1 MSDAI
6 QIFSDYAAAFEQTFD
21 DDDWSRLEQYF
32 AEDARYVVDGGP
44 LACEIKGRDAILA
57 GMRKSIDGF
66 DRKFTH
72 RDLQLTS
79 TPTVTPTAD
88 GDEVRMTWNVHYQM
102 EGAPDMHLPGG
113 SMLLVRDGVIQLLQD
128 EYQDEDLGDV
138 GAWLAEH
145 GAGLDAAYL

>member
-6 QIFSDYAAAFEQTFD
+6 HIFADYAAAFEQTFE

-32 AEDARYVVDGGP
+32 AEDARYVVSGGP
-44 LACEIKGRDAILA
+44 LACEVEGRDAILA

-79 TPTVTPTAD
+79 GPTVGSTDD
-88 GDEVRMTWNVHYQM
+88 GDVVRMTWNVHYQM
-102 EGAPDMHLPGG
+102 EGAPDMNLPGG
-113 SMLLVRDGVIQLLQD
+113 SMVLIREGVIQLLQD
-128 EYQDEDLGDV
+128 EYQDEELGDV

-145 GAGLDAAYL
+145 GAGLDAAYV